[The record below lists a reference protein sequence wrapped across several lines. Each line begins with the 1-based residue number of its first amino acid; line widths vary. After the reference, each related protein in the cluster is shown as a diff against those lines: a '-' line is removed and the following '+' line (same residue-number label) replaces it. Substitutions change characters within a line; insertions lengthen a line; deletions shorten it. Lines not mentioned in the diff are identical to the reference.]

1 MTRLWRILKGSNGT
15 TSSSS
20 RSESTK
26 DTPYPLSD
34 AQKAHWLEH
43 GFIKIPECFSREAAA
58 QFSSSVWTRLG
69 INPNDKST
77 WHSETI
83 HMPGEKYIS
92 IKEFAPKA
100 HYAICE
106 LVGGEDRLVDWCKSW
121 SDAFILNLGRAD
133 YNPADKLDLRQLE
146 QWHVDGDFFI
156 HFLDSPEQALLVVPL
171 FTDIPEKGGGTA
183 ICTDGIGKVAKHLYD
198 HREGTDP
205 FLVPQGVS
213 DEERDR
219 YEDIYD
225 AWIRDPNTTRDSSFH
240 ELTGKAGDVYLLHPF
255 MVHSISKNLLR
266 NIRIITNPPVA
277 LKEPFNYKRRD
288 RKFSLV
294 EQKTLNSLGRP
305 EGLPEWSIA
314 GKRKLLK

>member
-15 TSSSS
+15 SSSS
-20 RSESTK
+20 RSESNK
-26 DTPYPLSD
+26 DTPYSLSD

-43 GFIKIPECFSREAAA
+43 GFIKIPGCFSREAAA

-133 YNPADKLDLRQLE
+133 YNPADKLNLRQLE
-146 QWHVDGDFFI
+146 QWHVDGDFFT

-183 ICTDGIGKVAKHLYD
+183 ICTDGIGAVAKHLYD
-198 HREGTDP
+198 HPAGTDP

-213 DEERDR
+213 NEERDR

-277 LKEPFNYKRRD
+277 LKEPFNYRRRD
-288 RKFSLV
+288 GKFSLI